1 MRYWGER
8 CNLNKGNSSRNDNVA
23 IDSEETQMY
32 NDFILSQSHTVSII
46 LILIF
51 WMRRLKSKGLSNL
64 ED

>member
-1 MRYWGER
+1 MRYWEER
-8 CNLNKGNSSRNDNVA
+8 CNLNKGNSSRNDNA
-23 IDSEETQMY
+23 AHDSEETQMY